1 MTFRNGVRRGLRLLA
16 AVFALAVAVFAAIIF
31 KTAGTDCL
39 PAARSGPITDEN
51 TVSGGLI
58 YSVSRSLSPFFGDL
72 VGRVRT
78 RSGRLS
84 DDAAVELALGQ
95 ELQPFDVLIQ
105 KNGFA
110 LSDTFIPGY
119 FTHAVIYLGTPEQLK
134 AAGVWDL
141 KAFDPVRAQLVAG
154 NSFIEIDRAGAHLV
168 AVREAVN
175 TDELAVLRI
184 APPKAAGAEWPG
196 QIAERL
202 LASLGKPYDFAFD
215 ADTASEV
222 TCAEVV
228 MRSFTHIAWPLREI
242 MGRRSLLPDDVLRTA
257 LDGQSGVQLLAFHT
271 PGYSYAASE
280 IIPQMT
286 QRLAQCAAHAHSAG

>member
-1 MTFRNGVRRGLRLLA
+1 MSFRNGVRRGLKLLA
-16 AVFALAVAVFAAIIF
+16 AVFALAVLVFVAIIF

-39 PAARSGPITDEN
+39 PTARSGPITDEN
-51 TVSGGLI
+51 TVSSGLV

-72 VGRVRT
+72 VGRVRL
-78 RSGRLS
+78 RSGRLL
-84 DDAAVELALGQ
+84 DEAALKTALGQ

-134 AAGVWDL
+134 AAGVWDM
-141 KAFDPVRAQLVAG
+141 KVFDPVRAQLAAG
-154 NSFIEIDRAGAHLV
+154 SSFIEIDRAGAHLV
-168 AVREAVN
+168 PIHEALN

-184 APPKAAGAEWPG
+184 APPSTAGPEWPG

-228 MRSFTHIAWPLREI
+228 MRSFTHVSWPLREI
-242 MGRRSLLPDDVLRTA
+242 MGRRSLLPDDVVRTA
-257 LDGQSGVQLLAFHT
+257 LDGQSGVQVLAFHT
-271 PGYSYAASE
+271 AGHAYAASD
-280 IIPQMT
+280 IIPQMS
-286 QRLAQCAAHAHSAG
+286 QRLAQCPATAAGAG